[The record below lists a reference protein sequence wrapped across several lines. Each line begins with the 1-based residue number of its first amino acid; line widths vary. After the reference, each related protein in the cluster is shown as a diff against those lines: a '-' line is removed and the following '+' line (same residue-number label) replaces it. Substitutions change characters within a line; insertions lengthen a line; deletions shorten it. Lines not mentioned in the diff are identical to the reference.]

1 MKTLTTDQTNAL
13 AAGTVVLVQLVK
25 MEFASGTVALNTSN
39 WDFDIGGVIFKGA
52 YGLGSISV
60 ITDSPGEVQGL
71 QLEMSGASSDAI
83 ALALDGSDE
92 VQGTP
97 VTLGTLLLDSTTY
110 AIVDVV
116 MVDWVG
122 QLDTMSAS
130 EEGGASVI
138 RATAESRAVDLLRGN
153 PLTYSDADQQTL
165 YPGDLAFEYVVSDAD
180 KPVVWPAREYF
191 FK

>member
-1 MKTLTTDQTNAL
+1 VRTLSTDLTNAL

-25 MEFASGTVALNTSN
+25 MEFPSGTVALNTSN
-39 WDFDIGGVIFKGA
+39 WNFEVGGVNFLGA

-60 ITDSPGEVQGL
+60 IADTPGEVKGL
-71 QLEMSGASSDAI
+71 QLEMSGAASSAI
-83 ALALDGSDE
+83 TLALDGSDE

-97 VTLGTLLLDSTTY
+97 ITIGTLLLDSTTY

-122 QLDTMSAS
+122 RLDTMSIS
-130 EEGGASVI
+130 EDSGASVI

-165 YPGDLAFEYVVSDAD
+165 YAGDLAFEYVVSDAD
-180 KPVVWPAREYF
+180 KPIVWPAREYF
-191 FK
+191 FR